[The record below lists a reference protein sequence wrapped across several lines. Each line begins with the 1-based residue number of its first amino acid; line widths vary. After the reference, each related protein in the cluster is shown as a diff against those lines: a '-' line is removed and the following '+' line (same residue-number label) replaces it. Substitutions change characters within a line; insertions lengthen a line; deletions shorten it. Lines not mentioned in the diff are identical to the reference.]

1 VALGISA
8 TDLDMDDDTV
18 STLVELQQGTDPF
31 LADTDGDGRSDGL
44 DAYPLDPSR
53 WEAPLPDP
61 NDTTPPVITLDEPTN
76 AVLISS
82 VP

>member
-1 VALGISA
+1 MALGISA

-18 STLVELQQGTDPF
+18 SNLVELQQGTDPF

-53 WEAPLPDP
+53 WEAPQPDP
-61 NDTTPPVITLDEPTN
+61 NDTTPPVITLEEPTN